1 MHDSGLDTARVL
13 LPPVAR
19 ESCQPS
25 LAHNVYQSLQY
36 SQILWSQIFSTGVP
50 LTGSYNSNH
59 HLLSY
64 ISRTEDDEDDEYEIL
79 TSL

>member
-13 LPPVAR
+13 LPPVVAR

-36 SQILWSQIFSTGVP
+36 SQILWSQIFSTGAP
-50 LTGSYNSNH
+50 
-59 HLLSY
+59 SY
-64 ISRTEDDEDDEYEIL
+64 ISRTEDDEDDEYEIIS
-79 TSL
+79 SL